1 MRRYAV
7 LLGMLLTV
15 GYGYATQLALT
26 AERPAGARRSADTT
40 GWTDRIWYGG
50 TLDPITVEAY
60 ADPVPRRLGTKT
72 DPRAA
77 AACLLP
83 GAADSRSWQKGEA
96 LPARARSERASA
108 KVS

>member
-15 GYGYATQLALT
+15 GYGYAAHQTLT
-26 AERPAGARRSADTT
+26 AERPAGARRSTDTT

-50 TLDPITVEAY
+50 TLAPITVEAY
-60 ADPVPRRLGTKT
+60 SDPVPAKLWTKT
-72 DPRAA
+72 DP
-77 AACLLP
+77 
-83 GAADSRSWQKGEA
+83 GAATACVVPGDTGSRSGQKGEF
-96 LPARARSERASA
+96 PARARSERASV